1 MLYDLT
7 LSSFFGTLAFPSTV
21 RTVRV
26 GEKKTHQNTCFK
38 KIIELAGFEPTHL
51 RYEPWPVTSELT
63 RMLTGLILLRFKD
76 KVSKS

>member
-1 MLYDLT
+1 MAS
-7 LSSFFGTLAFPSTV
+7 LSVIFLGLSGLSFD
-21 RTVRV
+21 
-26 GEKKTHQNTCFK
+26 GEDGEGRRKKNSPKYLLQ

-63 RMLTGLILLRFKD
+63 RMLTGLILLLFKD